1 MRGGP
6 DLKYR
11 IAVIYGDG
19 IGPEVIGAALKVLEA
34 LDLNAEYVEVKAG
47 YEYWKQSGR
56 PIEDGALDVI
66 KSCNC
71 ILKGPLMTPPG
82 PESYRSVTITLRQA
96 LDLYANVRPFKSF
109 GRTSKKIDMVIV
121 RENTEDLYSG
131 MEFKVGSTAIT
142 LRIISERA
150 SKRIARF
157 AFELAKREGK
167 KRVTVV
173 HKANVMKESCGL
185 FRSAFFEVAKLYPEI
200 QADELIVDAAAYR
213 IIVAPETLE
222 VLVTSN
228 MFGDI
233 LSDVAA
239 GVVGSIGLAPSA
251 NVGDE
256 HAMFEPVHGTAP
268 DIAGKGVANP
278 IASILSAAMMLS
290 HLGEVEK
297 ARAIEA
303 AVDKLILEGRVLT
316 PDMGGTAK
324 TMDVAN
330 EVARLARTILQSQ
343 C

>member
-1 MRGGP
+1 
-6 DLKYR
+6 
-11 IAVIYGDG
+11 
-19 IGPEVIGAALKVLEA
+19 
-34 LDLNAEYVEVKAG
+34 
-47 YEYWKQSGR
+47 
-56 PIEDGALDVI
+56 
-66 KSCNC
+66 
-71 ILKGPLMTPPG
+71 
-82 PESYRSVTITLRQA
+82 
-96 LDLYANVRPFKSF
+96 
-109 GRTSKKIDMVIV
+109 
-121 RENTEDLYSG
+121 
-131 MEFKVGSTAIT
+131 
-142 LRIISERA
+142 
-150 SKRIARF
+150 
-157 AFELAKREGK
+157 
-167 KRVTVV
+167 
-173 HKANVMKESCGL
+173 
-185 FRSAFFEVAKLYPEI
+185 EVAKLYPEI

>member
-131 MEFKVGSTAIT
+131 IEFKVGSTAIT

>member
-1 MRGGP
+1 MRY
-6 DLKYR
+6 K

-19 IGPEVIGAALKVLEA
+19 VGPEVIKAAINVLEEVGF
-34 LDLNAEYVEVKAG
+34 DAEYVEVKAG
-47 YEYWKQSGR
+47 YEYWRQSGKSM
-56 PIEDGALDVI
+56 EDGALDTI

-82 PESYRSVTITLRQA
+82 PESYRSVTITIRQA
-96 LDLYANVRPFKSF
+96 LDLYANVRPFRSF
-109 GRTSKKIDMVIV
+109 GMTPKKVDMVIV

-131 MEFKVGSTAIT
+131 IEFKIGSTAIT
-142 LRIISERA
+142 LRVISERA
-150 SKRIARF
+150 SKRIAKF
-157 AFELAKREGK
+157 AFELAKREGR

-213 IIVAPETLE
+213 IVVAPETIE

-251 NVGDE
+251 NIGDR
-256 HAMFEPVHGTAP
+256 HAMFEPIHGTAP
-268 DIAGKGVANP
+268 DIAGKGIANP
-278 IASILSAAMMLS
+278 IASILSASMMLS
-290 HLGEVEK
+290 YLGEVKK
-297 ARAIEA
+297 AKAIEA
-303 AVDKLILEGRVLT
+303 AVDKLIREGKVLT

-324 TMDVAN
+324 TLDVAA
-330 EVARLARTILQSQ
+330 EIARLAKEVLQSRS
-343 C
+343 

>member
-1 MRGGP
+1 M
-6 DLKYR
+6 KYR

>member
-1 MRGGP
+1 M
-6 DLKYR
+6 KYR

-131 MEFKVGSTAIT
+131 IEFKVGSTAIT

-222 VLVTSN
+222 ILVTSN

>member
-1 MRGGP
+1 M
-6 DLKYR
+6 KYR

-131 MEFKVGSTAIT
+131 IEFKVGSTAIT